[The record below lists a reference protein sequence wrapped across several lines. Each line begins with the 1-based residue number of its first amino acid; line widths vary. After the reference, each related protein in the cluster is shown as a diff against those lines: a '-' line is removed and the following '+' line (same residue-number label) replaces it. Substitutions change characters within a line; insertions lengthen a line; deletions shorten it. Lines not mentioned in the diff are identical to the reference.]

1 MYDDE
6 ERSRNM
12 KKMTRLVLGICIL
25 IFIMFGV
32 NFRYHISSNVSNN
45 VLSEKESNGD
55 FILEVREAMLQGDEK
70 LVLPYTGNVE
80 DMEWFTE
87 EVIDQVYA
95 IDDKS
100 TSGDYDYLKYKVN
113 SIYAHIVGLGNK
125 LTVTYEFKYNEVYEE
140 TLLVDETIKQLFEEW
155 KIEELSDFEKIKKIH
170 GYIIDNSSYD
180 TTVTDYS
187 AYDNLIGKSSTCQG
201 YMSIAYKMFT
211 EAGIPARIITGI
223 GNNDSHGWNIVQLN
237 GQWYNIDCTW
247 DDPLT
252 KSGKNLLLYE
262 YFLKSDKEFAGHIRD
277 EEFSTEDFYAEYP
290 MAEESYKWK

>member
-1 MYDDE
+1 
-6 ERSRNM
+6 M
-12 KKMTRLVLGICIL
+12 KKITRLVLGIGIL
-25 IFIMFGV
+25 VFIMFGV
-32 NFRYHISSNVSNN
+32 NFRYHISSNVTDN

-70 LVLPYTGNVE
+70 KVLQYTGNVE

-100 TSGDYDYLKYKVN
+100 TSGDHDYLKYKVN

-155 KIEELSDFEKIKKIH
+155 KLAELSDFEKIKKIH
-170 GYIIDNSSYD
+170 DFIVENASYD
-180 TTVTDYS
+180 TSVTDYS

-201 YMSIAYKMFT
+201 YMSIDYKMFT
-211 EAGIPARIITGI
+211 EAGLPARIIT
-223 GNNDSHGWNIVQLN
+223 
-237 GQWYNIDCTW
+237 
-247 DDPLT
+247 
-252 KSGKNLLLYE
+252 
-262 YFLKSDKEFAGHIRD
+262 
-277 EEFSTEDFYAEYP
+277 
-290 MAEESYKWK
+290 